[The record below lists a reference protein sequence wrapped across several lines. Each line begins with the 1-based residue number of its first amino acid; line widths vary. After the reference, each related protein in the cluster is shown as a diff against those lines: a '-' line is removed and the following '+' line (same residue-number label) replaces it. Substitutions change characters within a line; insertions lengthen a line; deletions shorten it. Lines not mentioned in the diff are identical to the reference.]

1 MLNGRIDTDDAVVV
15 AVECGGGEDLEP
27 PPRGLDDIYPV
38 ESAGKGPDGTA
49 GGIWSKMAAVLNS
62 GCINCNKSICY
73 SIILLS

>member
-49 GGIWSKMAAVLNS
+49 GGIWSKMAAVLKS
-62 GCINCNKSICY
+62 GFINCNKNICY